1 MDTPIFKTAVDSL
14 FKTLVHHGYDKE
26 AAELQEL
33 YSAAVAPPPVQKTP
47 SIKLPTSGGR
57 FEEERH
63 QPTSN
68 PKVPE
73 YKGQSGSVA
82 PILQLSRI
90 VDKIEANPSFK
101 NLPQEVAQGIL
112 KVKKMTSNA
121 FRYASEKDALFGS
134 PKNPVKELQS
144 LLSKFDNNTSA
155 KEMPVEVIKALH
167 NLSDIVT
174 QHVDSLPK
182 EKGIFEKGMDVAR
195 GVADKGKNV
204 AQGIAEKGKDFAQGV
219 AEKGKEFAQGIAEK
233 GHQVRQNIQENK
245 KRKINEQ
252 RVTTERQQS
261 ALKALKKG
269 LFDYPGYKEI
279 FYRLPAQITK
289 VLEGIGL
296 GVEDLNNL
304 ATAKVAC
311 HVNNALL
318 HYLRTKEAYSS
329 GKETK
334 VTKEAMDFSGIGNLI
349 TLEGK
354 LDDRELSRTIRLA
367 IAAELDAIH
376 LYELIVDSSNDEKV
390 KKVLQDI
397 SDEEKVH
404 VGELQELLSKLDKDS
419 DKFLEEGRKEVQ
431 DSK

>member
-14 FKTLVHHGYDKE
+14 FKTLVRHGYSKE
-26 AAELQEL
+26 ATELQEL
-33 YSAAVAPPPVQKTP
+33 YSAAVAPPPVQEVP
-47 SIKLPTSGGR
+47 SIKPPISGGR

-63 QPTSN
+63 QPTN
-68 PKVPE
+68 KPKAPE

-90 VDKIEANPSFK
+90 IDKIEANPSFK
-101 NLPQEVAQGIL
+101 NLPQEVVQGIL
-112 KVKKMTSNA
+112 KIKKMTINA

-134 PKNPVKELQS
+134 PKNPVKELQT
-144 LLSKFDNNTSA
+144 LLLKFDKNTPSR
-155 KEMPVEVIKALH
+155 EMPEEVTRALN
-167 NLSDIVT
+167 NLNMLVT

-182 EKGIFEKGMDVAR
+182 EKGILEKGRDVAR
-195 GVADKGKNV
+195 GIADKGKDV
-204 AQGIAEKGKDFAQGV
+204 LEKSKDFAQGV

-233 GHQVRQNIQENK
+233 GHQVRQDIQENK
-245 KRKINEQ
+245 ERKINEQ

-289 VLEGIGL
+289 ALEGIGL

-311 HVNNALL
+311 HVNNTLL

-354 LDDRELSRTIRLA
+354 LDNRELSRAIRLA

-376 LYELIVDSSNDEKV
+376 LYELIVDSSDDEEV

-397 SDEEKVH
+397 SNEEKVH
-404 VGELQELLSKLDKDS
+404 SGELQELLSKLDKDS

-431 DSK
+431 DNK